1 MLSFINPW
9 TGEIE
14 TATIAKDTYVF
25 KGQGRMY
32 LGLMTLDPDFG
43 FMTPY
48 CDITVNLPDEELT
61 DDTCAFVDTNNAP
74 FLPKFLEENGLAKPT
89 GMHGFSGWC
98 AYPEYRFDM
107 EKVNKDLWG
116 DESAI
121 LSRKGYQ

>member
-9 TGEIE
+9 TEEIE
-14 TATIAKDTYVF
+14 TAAIVKDAYVF

-48 CDITVNLPDEELT
+48 CDITVNLPDERLT
-61 DDTCAFVDTNNAP
+61 DETCAFIDTNNAP
-74 FLPKFLEENGLAKPT
+74 FLPSFLEENGLAKPT

-107 EKVNKDLWG
+107 EAIEKHLD
-116 DESAI
+116 SA
-121 LSRKGYQ
+121 G